1 MFKFKPPALSYLMTA
16 PEAKKKVDLAQ
27 GLISL
32 SLHFPLFFLGR
43 KKGPLFRKVALQ

>member
-32 SLHFPLFFLGR
+32 SLSLSIFLFSFLAE
-43 KKGPLFRKVALQ
+43 KKRPPI